1 MCWISVPRG
10 CLPRICSFNVSLNIL
25 FGYWARSAPAAGS
38 VWLLNLLRFLA
49 MPGWASAGWEH
60 QLGGFLGVV
69 CIRFFKLRRSW
80 RHSSLL
86 LPRTW
91 APVIFQMHSWKRA
104 CSENWQIIVQ
114 WPGGND
120 HCSSFIM
127 QILRCLQKCGKLKMM
142 AVVRTS
148 LQKVVVLLHRL
159 QRMAVSSPRYQKLC
173 KVIGDWK

>member
-1 MCWISVPRG
+1 MFHLISFWLPSALLSSSRQRLAAQQLASLSARAGLSKSWPR
-10 CLPRICSFNVSLNIL
+10 
-25 FGYWARSAPAAGS
+25 
-38 VWLLNLLRFLA
+38 
-49 MPGWASAGWEH
+49 ASAG
-60 QLGGFLGVV
+60 GFLSGVCV
-69 CIRFFKLRRSW
+69 CFLNWEEVEGIPA
-80 RHSSLL
+80 SSCL
-86 LPRTW
+86 
-91 APVIFQMHSWKRA
+91 APKPPYSFQMLSWKRA

-120 HCSSFIM
+120 QCSSFIM

-173 KVIGDWK
+173 KVTEWLKMRISGVWQFYCFSGSKI

>member
-1 MCWISVPRG
+1 
-10 CLPRICSFNVSLNIL
+10 
-25 FGYWARSAPAAGS
+25 
-38 VWLLNLLRFLA
+38 
-49 MPGWASAGWEH
+49 
-60 QLGGFLGVV
+60 
-69 CIRFFKLRRSW
+69 
-80 RHSSLL
+80 
-86 LPRTW
+86 
-91 APVIFQMHSWKRA
+91 MHFWKRA

-114 WPGGND
+114 WPGGDD

-173 KVIGDWK
+173 KVTEWLKMRILGVWQFCFSVSKTNPCQGSHQGEIPFVSNWLWKLLKWIAWLNFVLDRNKHSFIAYFILQLTKSCLLRRARELFGENMAKLPSLRPC

>member
-1 MCWISVPRG
+1 MFHLISFLATERAPLQQQAAFG
-10 CLPRICSFNVSLNIL
+10 CSTCFVS
-25 FGYWARSAPAAGS
+25 WPCPAEQVLAGS
-38 VWLLNLLRFLA
+38 ISWGAFWVS
-49 MPGWASAGWEH
+49 SAY
-60 QLGGFLGVV
+60 V
-69 CIRFFKLRRSW
+69 FFKLRRSW